1 MGSRQLSRNAA
12 IGVIGGG
19 AAAVCL
25 LDALAEASTA
35 PGEVTVFEPSPH
47 LWRGRPYQPDLDTVR
62 VNIAPG
68 GMSVRFGDPEHFPGW
83 LAARDA
89 VLGMA
94 EPDFVDPINGLRF
107 IPRATYGAYLEQSAR
122 EAVARLRKK
131 GWRVDVVPEQVTAAE
146 PAPGGRVRLFHGDG
160 ESLTVDH
167 TVLCVGRGRPGD
179 PYGLTGRDG
188 YLPDA
193 YPLART
199 LGEIGADAD
208 VGVIGAG
215 LTGVDIVLS
224 LLARGHRGQVLLAS
238 RSGVL
243 PRVRQTARPHTLKHF
258 TADWFR
264 GAARRG
270 ETVTLGQVVDLMRAE
285 FADAGEDF
293 TAVARE
299 ITAAAE
305 AEDPVKRLRRHLS
318 EVDSPDR
325 GLRIL
330 QQAVPATGPDVWPL
344 LPEADRRQLLRD
356 HYRSMMSL
364 CCPMPATTAT
374 ALLGMVDSGQLRI
387 VSDVRAV
394 EPTPGGGFA
403 LRTGDG
409 APPLRADRL
418 INAVNPAPG
427 GLPARA
433 QSLVTSLVSEG
444 LAELHPRGGV
454 VTERA
459 TSRLLTGGRAHPGL
473 YALGDLAAGSLFFT
487 FGLPSIVDRAHDIV
501 QAIRAGD
508 GPPLPV
514 TEDAVLSA

>member
-1 MGSRQLSRNAA
+1 M
-12 IGVIGGG
+12 
-19 AAAVCL
+19 
-25 LDALAEASTA
+25 
-35 PGEVTVFEPSPH
+35 
-47 LWRGRPYQPDLDTVR
+47 
-62 VNIAPG
+62 
-68 GMSVRFGDPEHFPGW
+68 
-83 LAARDA
+83 
-89 VLGMA
+89 
-94 EPDFVDPINGLRF
+94 
-107 IPRATYGAYLEQSAR
+107 
-122 EAVARLRKK
+122 
-131 GWRVDVVPEQVTAAE
+131 
-146 PAPGGRVRLFHGDG
+146 
-160 ESLTVDH
+160 
-167 TVLCVGRGRPGD
+167 
-179 PYGLTGRDG
+179 
-188 YLPDA
+188 
-193 YPLART
+193 
-199 LGEIGADAD
+199 
-208 VGVIGAG
+208 
-215 LTGVDIVLS
+215 
-224 LLARGHRGQVLLAS
+224 
-238 RSGVL
+238 
-243 PRVRQTARPHTLKHF
+243 
-258 TADWFR
+258 
-264 GAARRG
+264 
-270 ETVTLGQVVDLMRAE
+270 TLGQVVDLMRAE

-459 TSRLLTGGRAHPGL
+459 TSRLLTGGGPTPVSTRSVTWPRAACSSPS
-473 YALGDLAAGSLFFT
+473 GSP
-487 FGLPSIVDRAHDIV
+487 PSSTAPTTSCRRSA
-501 QAIRAGD
+501 
-508 GPPLPV
+508 PV
-514 TEDAVLSA
+514 TARRCPSPRTPYSAPDAPSSVVRRPTARRARRPTVRRPAPRTPPDP